1 MLVPKAQRAI
11 LVLLVSRDR
20 QDLMAQKENLVTK
33 EHKEILVKKEKLV
46 AKVHRAPKGQLAFKD
61 LREM

>member
-11 LVLLVSRDR
+11 LALLVSRDR
-20 QDLMAQKENLVTK
+20 QDLMAQKEN
-33 EHKEILVKKEKLV
+33 LV

-61 LREM
+61 LREI